1 MADQPVSTVQA
12 LLSHPGLWRA
22 ARIEPNAEAIST
34 GYPELDPLLADR
46 GWPKAG
52 LVELLAAHVGIGEL
66 RLLAPALA
74 TLSVQE
80 QRWIAWVNP
89 PHIPYAPAL
98 VALGIDID
106 KVLLVHPK
114 TNEDALWA
122 VEQAL
127 KSGTCSAVLAWLDE
141 TKLVG
146 KDVRRLKL
154 AARRGSTFAVLFRPQ
169 SAAQRQSMAELRIRL
184 HPASTLDGLC
194 VEILKRRG
202 GWPTERLALELL
214 HRTARTSRLELR
226 EQLTLWR
233 TKNRHSIAPLTAVR
247 SLPHA
252 HSARVSGP

>member
-1 MADQPVSTVQA
+1 MADTTVQA

-22 ARIEPNAEAIST
+22 ARIEPNADAIST
-34 GYPELDPLLADR
+34 GYSELDPLFADR

-52 LVELLAAHVGIGEL
+52 LVELLSAQVGIGEL
-66 RLLAPALA
+66 RLLGPALA

-80 QRWIAWVNP
+80 QRWIAWINP
-89 PHIPYAPAL
+89 PQIPYAPAL
-98 VALGIDID
+98 AELGIDID

-122 VEQAL
+122 AEQAL

-141 TKLVG
+141 TKLTG

-154 AARRGSTFAVLFRPQ
+154 SARRGTTFAVLFRPE

-184 HPASTLDGLC
+184 HPATALDGLSI
-194 VEILKRRG
+194 EILKRRG
-202 GWPTERLALELL
+202 GWPTERLTVELI

-233 TKNRHSIAPLTAVR
+233 TRGHSIASAAIK

-252 HSARVSGP
+252 QSFHVL